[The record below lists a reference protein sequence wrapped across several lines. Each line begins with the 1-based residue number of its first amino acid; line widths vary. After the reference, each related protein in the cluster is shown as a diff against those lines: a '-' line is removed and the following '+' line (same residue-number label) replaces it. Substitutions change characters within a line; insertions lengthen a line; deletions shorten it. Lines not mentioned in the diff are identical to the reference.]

1 MKLARISR
9 KLGVLLGIMMSTLT
23 LGATALAQGEV
34 PNFTPVTEAVLK
46 NPAPGDWLHWRRT
59 YDAFGYSPLDQI
71 NKNNVKNLQVAWAWT
86 MIDGRQ
92 ETTPLVYDGIMYLH
106 NFNDKVQALNAA
118 TGDLIW
124 EYTREVPDGVGSAGL
139 SRSIAIHGDNI
150 YFLSADTAIVA
161 LKAKTGELVWE
172 HYVAPYKFGYK
183 YTNGPLIANGV
194 IVAGMT
200 GCGGAQPGGCF
211 ITGHDVATG
220 KELWRVHTIARDG
233 TPQAKTWN
241 GIPQDKRFGGSAW
254 MIGSYDPQLNL
265 VYHGTGQPYP
275 WIAEMNGLLPKSSD
289 PSLSNEALYTNTTLA
304 INPTTGEVV
313 WYHQWLPT
321 DTLDLDYAYEQML
334 IDMDI
339 GGTMRKL
346 LVVVGKLGIIEAVDR
361 TTGEWLWAKET
372 VYQNVVASIDA
383 TTGKKT
389 MNPEAIPHI
398 GQTTINCPADPGARS
413 WASTA
418 YNPVNQTLYLPMQ
431 EFCSD
436 TTPEPLEAG
445 EIYTGRGRAT
455 FKRRLVPG
463 KNNAGRVDAVR
474 LSDRQEVWSH
484 SMRAANGGSAALATG
499 GGLVFTGNLNREI
512 MAFDDANGTV
522 LWKRRLNN
530 VPNGYPVSYMANGK
544 QFIAV
549 PVGFGSGPSKAF
561 SVLTPEIINVPGG
574 AMLWVFSLGD

>member
-194 IVAGMT
+194 
-200 GCGGAQPGGCF
+200 
-211 ITGHDVATG
+211 
-220 KELWRVHTIARDG
+220 
-233 TPQAKTWN
+233 N
-241 GIPQDKRFGGSAW
+241 G
-254 MIGSYDPQLNL
+254 QL
-265 VYHGTGQPYP
+265 
-275 WIAEMNGLLPKSSD
+275 
-289 PSLSNEALYTNTTLA
+289 
-304 INPTTGEVV
+304 
-313 WYHQWLPT
+313 
-321 DTLDLDYAYEQML
+321 
-334 IDMDI
+334 
-339 GGTMRKL
+339 
-346 LVVVGKLGIIEAVDR
+346 
-361 TTGEWLWAKET
+361 
-372 VYQNVVASIDA
+372 
-383 TTGKKT
+383 
-389 MNPEAIPHI
+389 
-398 GQTTINCPADPGARS
+398 
-413 WASTA
+413 
-418 YNPVNQTLYLPMQ
+418 
-431 EFCSD
+431 
-436 TTPEPLEAG
+436 
-445 EIYTGRGRAT
+445 
-455 FKRRLVPG
+455 
-463 KNNAGRVDAVR
+463 
-474 LSDRQEVWSH
+474 
-484 SMRAANGGSAALATG
+484 
-499 GGLVFTGNLNREI
+499 
-512 MAFDDANGTV
+512 
-522 LWKRRLNN
+522 
-530 VPNGYPVSYMANGK
+530 
-544 QFIAV
+544 
-549 PVGFGSGPSKAF
+549 
-561 SVLTPEIINVPGG
+561 
-574 AMLWVFSLGD
+574 